1 MQGSLM
7 FVVGHSFDPYRRGA
21 EVVRHQPDPH
31 KRRSIVSRG
40 HRRRLTAAL
49 TTLITAAAAV
59 AVAAPA
65 HAGLAF
71 PLPNGSA
78 YIFST
83 PNPPQLNTFVTTS
96 DYWSVV
102 GIEAPTGTRYG
113 LNVNTSSGTP
123 LASSSQGALSWQPT
137 VDFVAVNNNSGYSP
151 IGTYQAVTSTVSG
164 SGNYEMEYSN
174 PLRVLSTSEPFVNQP
189 ISMGPGEFIT
199 TSDVYLTA
207 GQKYRF
213 DMGFFQRTVPS
224 DDFAAAYLM
233 SSTSR
238 AASAE
243 QALWL
248 CTADFGCSYQGW
260 TAPQSGWYALVIVM
274 VGRSSTDNPTVA
286 VDACSL
292 IPASEC

>member
-1 MQGSLM
+1 MTA
-7 FVVGHSFDPYRRGA
+7 VG
-21 EVVRHQPDPH
+21 
-31 KRRSIVSRG
+31 
-40 HRRRLTAAL
+40 
-49 TTLITAAAAV
+49 
-59 AVAAPA
+59 VAAPA
-65 HAGLAF
+65 HAGLPF

-83 PNPPQLNTFVTTS
+83 PNPPQLNTFATTS

-102 GIEAPTGTRYG
+102 GIEAPTDRRYG

-123 LASSSQGALSWQPT
+123 L
-137 VDFVAVNNNSGYSP
+137 
-151 IGTYQAVTSTVSG
+151 
-164 SGNYEMEYSN
+164 
-174 PLRVLSTSEPFVNQP
+174 RVLSTSEPFVSQA
-189 ISMGPGEFIT
+189 ISMGPGEFII
-199 TSDVYLTA
+199 TSDVFLSG

-213 DMGFFQRTVPS
+213 DMGFFQRIVPS

-233 SSTSR
+233 SSTSK

-248 CTADFGCSYQGW
+248 CTADSGCSYQGW